1 MRLYRRENRSTVSEV
16 LEAVNCESS
25 FTLGNLE
32 FANIAF
38 LPGKLGSEGSVPF
51 RIMAHRGKRR
61 KLGVQFSFKGV
72 VFLLAF

>member
-1 MRLYRRENRSTVSEV
+1 MRLYRRENRSTLSEV

-38 LPGKLGSEGSVPF
+38 LPGKLGSEGSVPS
-51 RIMAHRGKRR
+51 AG
-61 KLGVQFSFKGV
+61 
-72 VFLLAF
+72 